1 MSIKEAETLLR
12 LDEFDSAEE
21 ALEQQ
26 LFDLHQ
32 QLISKP
38 IIPQL
43 LQARKTKLKQLKEI
57 CSVLS
62 IEIEQKINSFKIN
75 ELDSINLIQ
84 SFNDYQKNKSL
95 ILSQLARDLTI
106 QTLDAAIDAFLLNL
120 KYWSKLWPKLEIK
133 SDEKILL
140 SKELE
145 SMEFYQV
152 LKEMSLSN
160 VLNFND
166 LLLINIPDKLNIEIK
181 RLNLINSYFSQDL
194 RV

>member
-38 IIPQL
+38 IIPHL
-43 LQARKTKLKQLKEI
+43 LQARKVKLQQLIEI
-57 CSVLS
+57 CRVLS
-62 IEIEQKINSFKIN
+62 VETNQKFNSFKIN
-75 ELDSINLIQ
+75 ELDLVNLIQ

-95 ILSQLARDLTI
+95 ILSQLAHDLTI
-106 QTLDAAIDAFLLNL
+106 QTLDAALDALLLNL
-120 KYWSKLWPKLEIK
+120 KNWSKLWPKLEIS

-145 SMEFYQV
+145 SMEFYQA
-152 LKEMSLSN
+152 LKELKQAN
-160 VLNFND
+160 VLNFKD
-166 LLLINIPDKLNIEIK
+166 LDFTQLPMNLIHEIK
-181 RLNLINSYFSQDL
+181 RLNLINTYFSQD
-194 RV
+194 

>member
-1 MSIKEAETLLR
+1 VSIKEAETLLR

-43 LQARKTKLKQLKEI
+43 LQARKAKLKQLKEI

-62 IEIEQKINSFKIN
+62 IEIEQNFNLFRIN
-75 ELDSINLIQ
+75 ELDSVNLIQ

-106 QTLDAAIDAFLLNL
+106 QILDAAIDSLLLNL
-120 KYWSKLWPKLEIK
+120 KNWSNLWPKLEI
-133 SDEKILL
+133 SNDEKILL

-145 SMEFYQV
+145 SMDFYQV
-152 LKEMSLSN
+152 LKELRQAN
-160 VLNFND
+160 FLNFKD
-166 LLLINIPDKLNIEIK
+166 LDFNQLPTDLKNEIK
-181 RLNLINSYFSQDL
+181 RLNLISAYFSQN
-194 RV
+194 

>member
-43 LQARKTKLKQLKEI
+43 LQARKVKLQQLTEI
-57 CSVLS
+57 CRVLL
-62 IEIEQKINSFKIN
+62 IETNQNFNLLKIN
-75 ELDSINLIQ
+75 ELDSVNLIQ

-106 QTLDAAIDAFLLNL
+106 QTLDAALDALLLNL
-120 KYWSKLWPKLEIK
+120 KNWSKLWPLITILE
-133 SDEKILL
+133 DEKILL

-152 LKEMSLSN
+152 LKELKHAN
-160 VLNFND
+160 VLNFKD
-166 LLLINIPDKLNIEIK
+166 LDFKKLPNNLNHEIK
-181 RLNLINSYFSQDL
+181 RLNLISNYFSQN
-194 RV
+194 

>member
-62 IEIEQKINSFKIN
+62 IEIEQNFNSFKIN
-75 ELDSINLIQ
+75 ELDSVNLIQ

-95 ILSQLARDLTI
+95 ILSQLTRDLTI
-106 QTLDAAIDAFLLNL
+106 QTLDAALDALLLNL
-120 KYWSKLWPKLEIK
+120 KNWSKLWPIITILK
-133 SDEKILL
+133 DEKILL

-145 SMEFYQV
+145 SMEFFQV
-152 LKEMSLSN
+152 LKELKQAN
-160 VLNFND
+160 VLNFKD
-166 LLLINIPDKLNIEIK
+166 LDFNQLPTDLKDEIK
-181 RLNLINSYFSQDL
+181 RLNLISAYFSQN
-194 RV
+194 

>member
-1 MSIKEAETLLR
+1 VSIKEAETLLR
-12 LDEFDSAEE
+12 LHEFESAEE

-38 IIPQL
+38 IIPQISL
-43 LQARKTKLKQLKEI
+43 ARKVKLKQLVEI
-57 CSVLS
+57 CHILS
-62 IEIEQKINSFKIN
+62 IETNKNFNSFKIN

-95 ILSQLARDLTI
+95 ILSQINRNLTI
-106 QTLDAAIDAFLLNL
+106 QTLDAAIDALLFNL
-120 KYWSKLWPKLEIK
+120 KNWSKLWPNLEII

-152 LKEMSLSN
+152 LKEMSLIN

-166 LLLINIPDKLNIEIK
+166 LTLTNIPDKLNTEIK
-181 RLNLINSYFSQDL
+181 RLNLINSYFSQD
-194 RV
+194 

>member
-1 MSIKEAETLLR
+1 VSIKEAETLLR

-38 IIPQL
+38 IIPHL
-43 LQARKTKLKQLKEI
+43 LQARKVKLQQLIEI
-57 CSVLS
+57 CRVLS
-62 IEIEQKINSFKIN
+62 VETNQKFNSFKIN
-75 ELDSINLIQ
+75 ELDLVNLIQ

-95 ILSQLARDLTI
+95 ILSQLAHDLTI
-106 QTLDAAIDAFLLNL
+106 QTLDAALDALLLNL
-120 KYWSKLWPKLEIK
+120 KNWSKLWPKLEIS

-145 SMEFYQV
+145 SMEFYQA
-152 LKEMSLSN
+152 LKELKQAN
-160 VLNFND
+160 VLNFKD
-166 LLLINIPDKLNIEIK
+166 LDFTQLPMNLIHEIK
-181 RLNLINSYFSQDL
+181 RLNLINTYFSQD
-194 RV
+194 

>member
-1 MSIKEAETLLR
+1 VSIKEAETLLR
-12 LDEFDSAEE
+12 LHEFDSAEE

-43 LQARKTKLKQLKEI
+43 LQARKVKLQQLTEV
-57 CSVLS
+57 CRVLS
-62 IEIEQKINSFKIN
+62 IETNQKFNSFKIN

-95 ILSQLARDLTI
+95 ILSQLARNLTI
-106 QTLDAAIDAFLLNL
+106 QTLDSALDTLLLNL
-120 KYWSKLWPKLEIK
+120 KNWSKLWPSLTILE
-133 SDEKILL
+133 DEKILL

-152 LKEMSLSN
+152 LKELKQAN
-160 VLNFND
+160 VLNFKD
-166 LLLINIPDKLNIEIK
+166 LDYGRLPLNFSHEIK
-181 RLNLINSYFSQDL
+181 RLNLINAYFSQD
-194 RV
+194 

>member
-43 LQARKTKLKQLKEI
+43 LQARKVKLQQLTEV
-57 CSVLS
+57 CRVLS
-62 IEIEQKINSFKIN
+62 IETNQKFNSFKIN

-95 ILSQLARDLTI
+95 ILSQLARNLTI
-106 QTLDAAIDAFLLNL
+106 QTLDSALDTLLLNL
-120 KYWSKLWPKLEIK
+120 KNWSKLWPSLTILE
-133 SDEKILL
+133 DEKILL

-152 LKEMSLSN
+152 LKELKQAN
-160 VLNFND
+160 VLNFKD
-166 LLLINIPDKLNIEIK
+166 LDYGRLPLNFSHEIK
-181 RLNLINSYFSQDL
+181 RLNLINAYFSQD
-194 RV
+194 

>member
-43 LQARKTKLKQLKEI
+43 LQARKVKLQQLTEI
-57 CSVLS
+57 CHVLS
-62 IEIEQKINSFKIN
+62 IETNRIFNSFKIN
-75 ELDSINLIQ
+75 ELDSFNLIQ

-106 QTLDAAIDAFLLNL
+106 QTLDAALDTLLLNL
-120 KYWSKLWPKLEIK
+120 KKWSKLWPLITILE
-133 SDEKILL
+133 DEKILL

-152 LKEMSLSN
+152 LKELKQAN
-160 VLNFND
+160 VLNFKD
-166 LLLINIPDKLNIEIK
+166 LDFTQLPVNLIHEIK
-181 RLNLINSYFSQDL
+181 RMNLINTYFSQD
-194 RV
+194 

>member
-26 LFDLHQ
+26 LFDLHH

-43 LQARKTKLKQLKEI
+43 LQARKTKLNQLKEI

-62 IEIEQKINSFKIN
+62 IETEQNFNLFKIN

-106 QTLDAAIDAFLLNL
+106 QTLDAAIDALLLNL
-120 KYWSKLWPKLEIK
+120 RYWSKLWPKLEIS

-152 LKEMSLSN
+152 LKEMSLVN

-166 LLLINIPDKLNIEIK
+166 LLLTNIPDKLNIEIK
-181 RLNLINSYFSQDL
+181 RLNLINSYFSQD
-194 RV
+194 

>member
-1 MSIKEAETLLR
+1 VSIKEAETLLR
-12 LDEFDSAEE
+12 LHEFESAEE

-38 IIPQL
+38 IIPQISL
-43 LQARKTKLKQLKEI
+43 ARKVKLKQLVEI
-57 CSVLS
+57 CHILS
-62 IEIEQKINSFKIN
+62 IETNKNFNSFKIN

-95 ILSQLARDLTI
+95 ILSQINRNLTI
-106 QTLDAAIDAFLLNL
+106 QTLDAAIDALLFNL
-120 KYWSKLWPKLEIK
+120 KNWSKLWPNLEII

-152 LKEMSLSN
+152 LKEMSLIN

-166 LLLINIPDKLNIEIK
+166 LTLTNIPDKLNTEIK
-181 RLNLINSYFSQDL
+181 RLNLINSYFSQY
-194 RV
+194 

>member
-1 MSIKEAETLLR
+1 VSIKEAETLLR

-43 LQARKTKLKQLKEI
+43 LQARKVKLQQLTEI
-57 CSVLS
+57 CRVLS
-62 IEIEQKINSFKIN
+62 IEINRNFNSFKIN
-75 ELDSINLIQ
+75 ELDSVNLIQ

-106 QTLDAAIDAFLLNL
+106 QILDAAIDSLLLNL
-120 KYWSKLWPKLEIK
+120 KNWSNLWPKLEI
-133 SDEKILL
+133 SNDEKILL

-152 LKEMSLSN
+152 LKELKQAN
-160 VLNFND
+160 VLNFKD
-166 LLLINIPDKLNIEIK
+166 LDFNQLPTDLKNEIK
-181 RLNLINSYFSQDL
+181 RLNLISAYFSQN
-194 RV
+194 

>member
-1 MSIKEAETLLR
+1 MVVTIQEASIFLQI
-12 LDEFDSAEE
+12 DEFETKDE
-21 ALEQQ
+21 ALEFQ
-26 LFDLHQ
+26 LFELKL

-43 LQARKTKLKQLKEI
+43 LLARKAKLKQLKEI
-57 CSVLS
+57 CNVLS
-62 IEIEQKINSFKIN
+62 IEIKQKFNSFKIN
-75 ELDSINLIQ
+75 KLDSINLIQ

-106 QTLDAAIDAFLLNL
+106 QTLDAAIDDLLLNL
-120 KYWSKLWPKLEIK
+120 KYWSKLWPELDVS

-152 LKEMSLSN
+152 LKEMNSVN

-166 LLLINIPDKLNIEIK
+166 LLLTNIPDKLNIEIK
-181 RLNLINSYFSQDL
+181 RLNLISVYFSQD
-194 RV
+194 

>member
-43 LQARKTKLKQLKEI
+43 IQARKVKLQQLIEI
-57 CSVLS
+57 CQVLS
-62 IEIEQKINSFKIN
+62 IETNQKFNSFKIN

-95 ILSQLARDLTI
+95 ILSQLAHDLTI
-106 QTLDAAIDAFLLNL
+106 HTLDAALDALLLNL
-120 KYWSKLWPKLEIK
+120 KNVYHA
-133 SDEKILL
+133 
-140 SKELE
+140 
-145 SMEFYQV
+145 V
-152 LKEMSLSN
+152 LG
-160 VLNFND
+160 F
-166 LLLINIPDKLNIEIK
+166 
-181 RLNLINSYFSQDL
+181 
-194 RV
+194 

>member
-12 LDEFDSAEE
+12 LHEFESAEE

-38 IIPQL
+38 IIPQISL
-43 LQARKTKLKQLKEI
+43 ARKVKLKQLVEI
-57 CSVLS
+57 CHILS
-62 IEIEQKINSFKIN
+62 IETNKNFNSFKIN

-95 ILSQLARDLTI
+95 ILSQINRNLTI
-106 QTLDAAIDAFLLNL
+106 QTLDAAIDALLFNL
-120 KYWSKLWPKLEIK
+120 KNWSKLWPNLEII

-152 LKEMSLSN
+152 LKEMSLIN

-166 LLLINIPDKLNIEIK
+166 LTLTNIPDKLNTEIK
-181 RLNLINSYFSQDL
+181 RLNLINSYFSQD
-194 RV
+194 

>member
-12 LDEFDSAEE
+12 LHEFESAEE

-38 IIPQL
+38 IIPQISL
-43 LQARKTKLKQLKEI
+43 ARKVKLKQLVEI
-57 CSVLS
+57 CHILS
-62 IEIEQKINSFKIN
+62 IETNKNFNSFKIN

-95 ILSQLARDLTI
+95 ILSQINRNLTI
-106 QTLDAAIDAFLLNL
+106 QTLDAAIDALLFNL
-120 KYWSKLWPKLEIK
+120 KNWSKLWPNLEII

-152 LKEMSLSN
+152 LKEMSLIN

-166 LLLINIPDKLNIEIK
+166 LTSTNIPDKLNTEIK
-181 RLNLINSYFSQDL
+181 RLNLINSYFSQD
-194 RV
+194 

>member
-43 LQARKTKLKQLKEI
+43 IQARKVKLKQLIEI
-57 CSVLS
+57 CHVLS
-62 IEIEQKINSFKIN
+62 IEKNQEFNSFKIN

-106 QTLDAAIDAFLLNL
+106 QTLDAALDALLLNL
-120 KYWSKLWPKLEIK
+120 KNWSKLWPKLEIK
-133 SDEKILL
+133 SDEIILL

-152 LKEMSLSN
+152 LKEMSLVN

-166 LLLINIPDKLNIEIK
+166 LILTTVPDKLNTEIK
-181 RLNLINSYFSQDL
+181 RLNLISVYFSQD
-194 RV
+194 

>member
-12 LDEFDSAEE
+12 LDEFDSTEE

-38 IIPQL
+38 FIPQL
-43 LQARKTKLKQLKEI
+43 LQARKAKLKQIKEI
-57 CSVLS
+57 CNVLS
-62 IEIEQKINSFKIN
+62 IEIEQNFNSFKIN

-106 QTLDAAIDAFLLNL
+106 QTLDAAIDALLLNM
-120 KYWSKLWPKLEIK
+120 KNWSKLWPELEVS

-145 SMEFYQV
+145 LMEFYQA
-152 LKEMSLSN
+152 LKEMSLVN

-166 LLLINIPDKLNIEIK
+166 LLLTNIPDKLSIEIK
-181 RLNLINSYFSQDL
+181 RLNLISVYFSQD
-194 RV
+194 

>member
-1 MSIKEAETLLR
+1 VSIKEAETLLR
-12 LDEFDSAEE
+12 IDKFDSAEE

-43 LQARKTKLKQLKEI
+43 LQARKVKLQQLTEI
-57 CSVLS
+57 CQVLS
-62 IEIEQKINSFKIN
+62 IETNQKFNSFKIK

-106 QTLDAAIDAFLLNL
+106 QTLDAALDALLLNL
-120 KYWSKLWPKLEIK
+120 KNWSKLWPSLTILE
-133 SDEKILL
+133 DEKILL

-152 LKEMSLSN
+152 LKELKQAN
-160 VLNFND
+160 VLNFKD
-166 LLLINIPDKLNIEIK
+166 LDYGRLPLDFSHEIK
-181 RLNLINSYFSQDL
+181 RLNLINTYFSQD
-194 RV
+194 

>member
-12 LDEFDSAEE
+12 LHEFESAEE

-38 IIPQL
+38 IIPQISL
-43 LQARKTKLKQLKEI
+43 ARKVKLKQLVEI
-57 CSVLS
+57 CHILS
-62 IEIEQKINSFKIN
+62 IETNKNFNSFKIN

-95 ILSQLARDLTI
+95 ILSQINRNLTI
-106 QTLDAAIDAFLLNL
+106 QTLDAAIDALLFNL
-120 KYWSKLWPKLEIK
+120 KNWSKLWPNLEII

-152 LKEMSLSN
+152 LKEMSLIN

-166 LLLINIPDKLNIEIK
+166 LTLTNIPDKLNTEIK
-181 RLNLINSYFSQDL
+181 RLNLINSYFSQY
-194 RV
+194 

>member
-1 MSIKEAETLLR
+1 VSIKEAETLLR

-43 LQARKTKLKQLKEI
+43 LQARKVKLQQLTEI
-57 CSVLS
+57 CQVLS
-62 IEIEQKINSFKIN
+62 IETNQKFNSFKIK

-84 SFNDYQKNKSL
+84 SFNNYQKNKSL
-95 ILSQLARDLTI
+95 ILSQLARVLTI
-106 QTLDAAIDAFLLNL
+106 QTLYASLDALLLTL
-120 KYWSKLWPKLEIK
+120 KNWSKLWPIITILK
-133 SDEKILL
+133 DEKILL

-145 SMEFYQV
+145 SMEFFQV
-152 LKEMSLSN
+152 LKELKQAN
-160 VLNFND
+160 VLNFKD
-166 LLLINIPDKLNIEIK
+166 LDFTQLPLSLNHEIK
-181 RLNLINSYFSQDL
+181 RLNLINTYFSQD
-194 RV
+194 

>member
-1 MSIKEAETLLR
+1 VSIKEAETLLR
-12 LDEFDSAEE
+12 LDEFDTAEE

-43 LQARKTKLKQLKEI
+43 LQARKAKLKQLKEI
-57 CSVLS
+57 CNVLL
-62 IEIEQKINSFKIN
+62 IEIEQNFNSFKIN

-95 ILSQLARDLTI
+95 ILSQINRNLTI
-106 QTLDAAIDAFLLNL
+106 QTLDAAIDALLFNL
-120 KYWSKLWPKLEIK
+120 KNWSKLWPNLEII

-152 LKEMSLSN
+152 LKEMSLIN

-166 LLLINIPDKLNIEIK
+166 LTSTNIPDKLNTEIK
-181 RLNLINSYFSQDL
+181 RLNLINSYFSQD
-194 RV
+194 

>member
-57 CSVLS
+57 CCVLS
-62 IEIEQKINSFKIN
+62 IETNQISISFKIN

-95 ILSQLARDLTI
+95 ILSQLTRDLTI
-106 QTLDAAIDAFLLNL
+106 QTLDEAIDALLLNL
-120 KYWSKLWPKLEIK
+120 KNWSKLWPKLNVS

-145 SMEFYQV
+145 SMEFYQA
-152 LKEMSLSN
+152 LKEMSLVN

-166 LLLINIPDKLNIEIK
+166 LLLTNIPDKLNIEIK
-181 RLNLINSYFSQDL
+181 RLNLISVYFSQD
-194 RV
+194 

>member
-1 MSIKEAETLLR
+1 VVVTIQEASIFLQI
-12 LDEFDSAEE
+12 DEFETKDE
-21 ALEQQ
+21 ALEFQ
-26 LFDLHQ
+26 LFELKL

-43 LQARKTKLKQLKEI
+43 LLARKAKLKQLKEI
-57 CSVLS
+57 CNVLS
-62 IEIEQKINSFKIN
+62 IEIKQKFNSFKIN
-75 ELDSINLIQ
+75 KLDSINLIQ

-106 QTLDAAIDAFLLNL
+106 QTLDAAIDDLLLNL
-120 KYWSKLWPKLEIK
+120 KYWSKLWPELDVS

-152 LKEMSLSN
+152 LKEMNSVN

-166 LLLINIPDKLNIEIK
+166 LLLTNIPDKLNIEIK
-181 RLNLINSYFSQDL
+181 RLNLISVYFSQD
-194 RV
+194 

>member
-26 LFDLHQ
+26 LFDLHH

-43 LQARKTKLKQLKEI
+43 LQARKTKLNQLKEI
-57 CSVLS
+57 CNVLL
-62 IEIEQKINSFKIN
+62 IEIKKNFNSFKIN

-106 QTLDAAIDAFLLNL
+106 QTLDAAIDALLLNL
-120 KYWSKLWPKLEIK
+120 KNWSKLWPKLEI
-133 SDEKILL
+133 SSYEKILL

-152 LKEMSLSN
+152 LKEMSLVN

-166 LLLINIPDKLNIEIK
+166 LLLTNIPDKLNIEIK
-181 RLNLINSYFSQDL
+181 RLNLINSYFSQD
-194 RV
+194 

>member
-43 LQARKTKLKQLKEI
+43 LQARKTKLNQLKEI

-62 IEIEQKINSFKIN
+62 IEIEQNFNLFRIN

-106 QTLDAAIDAFLLNL
+106 QTLDAAIDSLLLNL
-120 KYWSKLWPKLEIK
+120 KNWSNLWPKLEI
-133 SDEKILL
+133 SNDEKILL

-152 LKEMSLSN
+152 LKELKQAN
-160 VLNFND
+160 VLNFKD
-166 LLLINIPDKLNIEIK
+166 LGFNQLPTDLKNEIK
-181 RLNLINSYFSQDL
+181 RLNLISAYFSQN
-194 RV
+194 

>member
-1 MSIKEAETLLR
+1 VSIKEAETLLR
-12 LDEFDSAEE
+12 LHEFESAEE

-38 IIPQL
+38 IIPQISL
-43 LQARKTKLKQLKEI
+43 ARKVKLKQLVEI
-57 CSVLS
+57 CHILS
-62 IEIEQKINSFKIN
+62 IETNKNFNSFKIN

-95 ILSQLARDLTI
+95 ILSQINRNLTI
-106 QTLDAAIDAFLLNL
+106 QTLDAAIDALLFNL
-120 KYWSKLWPKLEIK
+120 KNWSKLWPNLEII

-152 LKEMSLSN
+152 LKEMSLIN

-166 LLLINIPDKLNIEIK
+166 LTSTNIPDKLNTEIK
-181 RLNLINSYFSQDL
+181 RLNLINSYFSQD
-194 RV
+194 

>member
-43 LQARKTKLKQLKEI
+43 LQARKVKLQQLIEI
-57 CSVLS
+57 SRVLS
-62 IEIEQKINSFKIN
+62 IETNQEFNSFKIN

-106 QTLDAAIDAFLLNL
+106 QTLDAALDTLLLNL
-120 KYWSKLWPKLEIK
+120 KNWSKLWPTISILE
-133 SDEKILL
+133 DEKILL

-145 SMEFYQV
+145 SMEFFQV
-152 LKEMSLSN
+152 LKELKQAN
-160 VLNFND
+160 VLNFKD
-166 LLLINIPDKLNIEIK
+166 LNFTQIPLNLRHEIK
-181 RLNLINSYFSQDL
+181 RLNLINAYFSQY
-194 RV
+194 

>member
-26 LFDLHQ
+26 LFDLHH

-43 LQARKTKLKQLKEI
+43 LEARKTKLKQLKEI

-62 IEIEQKINSFKIN
+62 IETEKNFNLFKIN

-106 QTLDAAIDAFLLNL
+106 QTLDAAIDALFLNL
-120 KYWSKLWPKLEIK
+120 KNWSKLWPKLEIS

-152 LKEMSLSN
+152 LKEMSLVN

-166 LLLINIPDKLNIEIK
+166 LLLTNIPDKLNIEIK
-181 RLNLINSYFSQDL
+181 RLNLINSYFSQD
-194 RV
+194 

>member
-57 CSVLS
+57 CNVLS
-62 IEIEQKINSFKIN
+62 IEIEQNFNLFKIN

-95 ILSQLARDLTI
+95 ILCQLARDFTI
-106 QTLDAAIDAFLLNL
+106 QILDAAIDSLLLNL
-120 KYWSKLWPKLEIK
+120 KNWSKLWPKLEFS

-152 LKEMSLSN
+152 LKELKQAN
-160 VLNFND
+160 VLNFKD
-166 LLLINIPDKLNIEIK
+166 LDFNQLPTDLKNEIK
-181 RLNLINSYFSQDL
+181 RLNLISAYFSQN
-194 RV
+194 

>member
-43 LQARKTKLKQLKEI
+43 LQVRKVKLQQLREI
-57 CSVLS
+57 CHILS
-62 IEIEQKINSFKIN
+62 IETNQEFNSFKIN

-106 QTLDAAIDAFLLNL
+106 QTLDAALDALLLNL
-120 KYWSKLWPKLEIK
+120 KNWSKLWPKLEIK

-152 LKEMSLSN
+152 LKEMSLVN

-166 LLLINIPDKLNIEIK
+166 LILTTVPDKLNTEIK
-181 RLNLINSYFSQDL
+181 RLNLISVYFSQD
-194 RV
+194 

>member
-12 LDEFDSAEE
+12 LDEFDTAEE

-43 LQARKTKLKQLKEI
+43 LQARKAKLKQLKEI
-57 CSVLS
+57 CNVLS
-62 IEIEQKINSFKIN
+62 IEIKQKFNSFKIN
-75 ELDSINLIQ
+75 KLDSINLIQ

-106 QTLDAAIDAFLLNL
+106 QTLDAAIDDLLLNL
-120 KYWSKLWPKLEIK
+120 KYWSKLWPELDVS

-152 LKEMSLSN
+152 LKEMNSVN

-166 LLLINIPDKLNIEIK
+166 LLLTNIPDKLNIEIK
-181 RLNLINSYFSQDL
+181 RLNLISVYFSQD
-194 RV
+194 

>member
-1 MSIKEAETLLR
+1 VSIKEAETLLR

-43 LQARKTKLKQLKEI
+43 LQARKAKLKQLKEI

-62 IEIEQKINSFKIN
+62 IEIEQNFNSFKIN

-84 SFNDYQKNKSL
+84 SFNDYQKNKSI

-106 QTLDAAIDAFLLNL
+106 QTLDAAIDALLLNL
-120 KYWSKLWPKLEIK
+120 KYWSKLWPKLEIS

-152 LKEMSLSN
+152 LKEMSLVN

-166 LLLINIPDKLNIEIK
+166 LLLTNIPDKLNIEIK
-181 RLNLINSYFSQDL
+181 RLNLINSYFSQD
-194 RV
+194 